1 MNMVGI
7 DIGGTFT
14 DFVITD
20 GSGAVR
26 VHKLSSTP
34 ADPDQAFMRGLGE
47 SKVDIAMLDKAVH
60 GTTVGTNALIER
72 RGAPTGLITTEGFRD
87 VLEIRRS
94 VRPPS
99 DYFNLRWIKP
109 RPLVPRELIYEAR
122 ERTTFDGQIIHPLD
136 VDDALRGLRQLV
148 DAGCTAVA
156 VCLLFSY
163 ANPSHEQQIA
173 DIASQHF
180 PDLALSVSS
189 SLLPQ
194 WREYER
200 ASTTVADAFIKPLM
214 SRYFSKLEKEL
225 RDRGM
230 KNDLLVMKSNSGLMT
245 ARLAA
250 SEPIH
255 TLLSGPAGGA
265 LAGKFIGA
273 RAGYP
278 DLITMD
284 MGGTSFDV
292 SLVQGG
298 AIAERTEASV
308 ADGLPIQVQMVDI
321 RTIGA
326 GGGSVGW
333 LDGGGVM
340 KVGPR
345 SASAAPGP
353 ACYGRGGVE
362 PTITDANLVLG
373 RLSKY
378 GLLGGDLALDVEC
391 SNAAVDR
398 VAQPLGMERTQAA
411 NGIVTICVSNMVN
424 EVRTISAQQG
434 LDPRDFALIAA
445 GGAGP
450 LHATLIADTLGMDRV
465 IVPPYPG
472 LLSAAGLLLADLKFD
487 IVKSWPF
494 LLERSDLAALDSA
507 FGEMVKRGTETLRAE
522 GFGSE
527 VIVHQSLD
535 MRYQGQNWEIPVA
548 VSEKMTSIEDL
559 AAAFDRAHHRLH
571 GVSIDG
577 AQHEV
582 VNLRV
587 SVVGPQVDAGRWLPI
602 MQPSGGDAI
611 RERRPVF
618 DTAMADYVDAAPV
631 YERAALKTGDS
642 ITGCCIVDQVDSTTY
657 VPSNWAGSIDQ
668 HGNLILKG
676 RRQ

>member
-1 MNMVGI
+1 
-7 DIGGTFT
+7 
-14 DFVITD
+14 
-20 GSGAVR
+20 
-26 VHKLSSTP
+26 
-34 ADPDQAFMRGLGE
+34 
-47 SKVDIAMLDKAVH
+47 
-60 GTTVGTNALIER
+60 
-72 RGAPTGLITTEGFRD
+72 
-87 VLEIRRS
+87 
-94 VRPPS
+94 
-99 DYFNLRWIKP
+99 
-109 RPLVPRELIYEAR
+109 
-122 ERTTFDGQIIHPLD
+122 
-136 VDDALRGLRQLV
+136 
-148 DAGCTAVA
+148 
-156 VCLLFSY
+156 
-163 ANPSHEQQIA
+163 
-173 DIASQHF
+173 
-180 PDLALSVSS
+180 
-189 SLLPQ
+189 
-194 WREYER
+194 
-200 ASTTVADAFIKPLM
+200 
-214 SRYFSKLEKEL
+214 
-225 RDRGM
+225 
-230 KNDLLVMKSNSGLMT
+230 NSGLMT
-245 ARLAA
+245 ARSAA
-250 SEPIH
+250 GEPIH

-265 LAGKFIGA
+265 LAGKFVGA

-340 KVGPR
+340 KVGPQ
-345 SASAAPGP
+345 SAGAAPGP

-362 PTITDANLVLG
+362 PTITDAKLVLG

-378 GLLGGDLALDVEC
+378 GLLGGDLALDVKC

-434 LDPRDFALIAA
+434 LDPRDFALIAG